1 MTMTM
6 LTGNAA
12 TRRGLELKDACYIDG
27 AWTSAR
33 SAATRAADNPATGE
47 TIGVV
52 PDLGR
57 TETRAAIEAAHAP
70 FPAWRSKT
78 GKERATARWAVLV
91 ALLCSAW
98 ACSGPSEP
106 AEPAS
111 PSAQPKPS
119 GETPI
124 TSIESLNE
132 RARQRIDTKA
142 RVALDAQT
150 AGSFKEI
157 HSLGYSNNGNVPNYV
172 RALTLFPDVAKA
184 FAGLAKAVIHDGP
197 LAPEIKLAAA
207 LRVAQINN
215 SAYTA
220 AHVQRLLRAS
230 ERGRSLLENLASGDL
245 SSLREADRVA
255 LTYADALTNDVQA
268 GSDTEFQAVQQNYGD
283 DEIVDLTAAVGF
295 FNYFTRFTEALA
307 LPVESWALD
316 SAEAPSAGKNQANAS
331 RVALLSD
338 EEIAVMSGAARAVME
353 RPNATSGLALPN
365 SQRAMLRVPALS
377 LAWTKLNTALKGMK
391 SLDRETT
398 LQVSFAVSM
407 ENGCRYCTMHQVVG
421 LRRLGVSPAKLMA
434 MQKDDET
441 LTPHERVAV
450 NFARKLTRTPS
461 EMTDADYESLRAE
474 FGEQGALKVLLQTC
488 RFAFMNRFTDGLR
501 LPSEDEA
508 IKVYREVYGTDEF

>member
-1 MTMTM
+1 M
-6 LTGNAA
+6 LTGNA
-12 TRRGLELKDACYIDG
+12 R
-27 AWTSAR
+27 
-33 SAATRAADNPATGE
+33 
-47 TIGVV
+47 
-52 PDLGR
+52 
-57 TETRAAIEAAHAP
+57 
-70 FPAWRSKT
+70 
-78 GKERATARWAVLV
+78 ERATARWVVLV
-91 ALLCSAW
+91 ALPLLCSGW
-98 ACSGPSEP
+98 ACSGPSKP

-111 PSAQPKPS
+111 PSALSKPN

-124 TSIESLNE
+124 TALESLNE

-157 HSLGYSNNGNVPNYV
+157 QGLEYSDNGNVPNYV
-172 RALTLFPDVAKA
+172 RALATFPDVAGA
-184 FAGLAKAVIHDGP
+184 VAGLAKAVVHDGP
-197 LAPEIKLAAA
+197 LAPEIKLAVA

-255 LTYADALTNDVQA
+255 LAYADALTSDIQA
-268 GSDTEFQAVQQNYGD
+268 GSDTEFQAVHQNYGD
-283 DEIVDLTAAVGF
+283 DEIVDLTAAIGF
-295 FNYFTRFTEALA
+295 FNYFTRFAEALA

-316 SAEAPSAGKNQANAS
+316 SAEAPSGSKNQAEAS

-338 EEIAVMSGAARAVME
+338 EEVAVLSGAARAVME
-353 RPNATSGLALPN
+353 RPGATSGLALPN

-377 LAWTKLNTALKGMK
+377 LAWTTLNTALKGMN
-391 SLDRETT
+391 SIEPETA

-434 MQKDDET
+434 LKKDDEM
-441 LTPHERVAV
+441 LTPRERVAV
-450 NFARKLTRTPS
+450 NFVRKLTRAPS

-474 FGEQGALKVLLQTC
+474 FGEQGALEVLLQTC
-488 RFAFMNRFTDGLR
+488 RFAFMNRFTDSLR
-501 LPSEDEA
+501 LPSEDVA
-508 IKVYREVYGTDEF
+508 IKVYRDVYGSDKF